1 VKKLLSL
8 FLAANFALLLFLPI
22 SATAPE
28 IPHLTDYIT
37 DELGTIEYSGYY
49 NAIYGNLELLERET
63 SCVIALLVVNST
75 EGMEIDQY
83 AIAVFDQNGIG
94 DEDLD
99 NGVLVVL
106 AIGDGAYFVVVGR
119 GLEGIL
125 NDAKVGRFARD
136 YYVPNAELGDYGY
149 GAYALTVMLASEIAE
164 NYEQAKPHTYPVEGI
179 PLEWPALIIA
189 FLVFIGILFYTR
201 GRIVLWIGPLFRGLG
216 KGKTG
221 GGGAGGKHK

>member
-106 AIGDGAYFVVVGR
+106 AIGD
-119 GLEGIL
+119 
-125 NDAKVGRFARD
+125 RFARD